1 MIEKWK
7 ILKSNNNYEI
17 SNFGNVRNKRG
28 KTIKQQNKNG
38 YMQVGL
44 RNGKTKKW
52 YAVHRLVAIEFLN
65 IKNFK
70 KMPYEND
77 TSIKKLTINH
87 KDENKL
93 NNNVENLEWCTYSY
107 NINYGNRNKKVAKKR
122 SKSIIQYDLNN
133 NFIKEWESIREI
145 ERKLGIWH
153 SRISK
158 CCRNITN
165 NVDGYVWKYKSEVM
179 PNA

>member
-17 SNFGNVRNKRG
+17 SNFGNV
-28 KTIKQQNKNG
+28 
-38 YMQVGL
+38 
-44 RNGKTKKW
+44 
-52 YAVHRLVAIEFLN
+52 
-65 IKNFK
+65 
-70 KMPYEND
+70 
-77 TSIKKLTINH
+77 
-87 KDENKL
+87 
-93 NNNVENLEWCTYSY
+93 
-107 NINYGNRNKKVAKKR
+107 RNKKVAKKR